1 MKTQWGS
8 ERPEFR
14 LWDGP
19 LFVRGGCL
27 GGIVPFLG
35 PGESLRRAHE
45 GLIKKLALHPD
56 SESKREEEGGSRLP
70 AVTL

>member
-1 MKTQWGS
+1 M
-8 ERPEFR
+8 
-14 LWDGP
+14 
-19 LFVRGGCL
+19 VGCL

-56 SESKREEEGGSRLP
+56 SESKREEEGGKEKRKEGKEKERSLDECLGVMLP
-70 AVTL
+70 F